1 MSQEELVGAYL
12 NGGMSRR
19 VFVRRLVAGGV
30 GLGAAVSYAH
40 LLAPRASASR
50 VLGDTYDPP
59 VLSNLQMI
67 SEDLD
72 KVIKKRRFKI
82 RATSNQPATFRVYL
96 HLYRSPEKSEWP
108 DALVGAL
115 NLEFPAAGEQIFKV
129 PIHSPDFFA
138 TRNHA
143 LDALKALKRK
153 AKVGVHPF
161 EGDVDPV
168 SANAIVYKR

>member
-1 MSQEELVGAYL
+1 G
-12 NGGMSRR
+12 
-19 VFVRRLVAGGV
+19 
-30 GLGAAVSYAH
+30 
-40 LLAPRASASR
+40 
-50 VLGDTYDPP
+50 YDPP
-59 VLSNLQMI
+59 ILSNLQMV

-72 KVIKKRRFKI
+72 KVIKKRRFRI
-82 RATSNQPATFRVYL
+82 RGTSSHPATFRVYL
-96 HLYRSPEKSEWP
+96 HLYRSPEKSAWP

-115 NLEFPAAGEQIFKV
+115 NLEFTAAGEQEFKV

-143 LDALKALKRK
+143 LDALRAQKRK

-168 SANAIVYKR
+168 SANAIVYRR